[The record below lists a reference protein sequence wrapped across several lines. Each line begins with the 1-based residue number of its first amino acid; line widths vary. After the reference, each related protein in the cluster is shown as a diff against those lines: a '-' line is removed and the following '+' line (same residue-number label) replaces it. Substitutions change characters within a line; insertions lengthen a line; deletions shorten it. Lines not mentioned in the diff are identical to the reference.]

1 VVRYDSAATAFS
13 KAQKLQADMLGSA
26 AGNNWPVQSLTTP
39 APGAG
44 QVLGGYGT
52 KSDSGLTYTMA
63 VVGTN
68 VGPYLVV
75 ALGAS
80 TKSADNA
87 KKFALTVF
95 QALSSA
101 VG

>member
-1 VVRYDSAATAFS
+1 MRARGVRVAGRLRSQGRTRVRRRTGDRGRARRV
-13 KAQKLQADMLGSA
+13 AD
-26 AGNNWPVQSLTTP
+26 
-39 APGAG
+39 PGG
-44 QVLGGYGT
+44 I
-52 KSDSGLTYTMA
+52 A

-68 VGPYLVV
+68 VGSYLVV

-80 TKSADNA
+80 SASPDNA

-101 VG
+101 AA